1 MRLQARHDYDADPVE
16 VFGMLTG
23 EAFLRAKLNARGDTD
38 IQVLDCGP
46 GPGGF
51 RIVTRRTVALDLPGF
66 ARRFLRPANTVTQ
79 TDVWSDPD
87 PAGTRTGTWQVEAS
101 GVPVTMTGTMT
112 LTGTS
117 RHSIEDIDGEVSSA
131 VPFVGGQLA
140 AFIGRAAADNLS
152 AEHAFARRWL
162 ADRTPQK

>member
-1 MRLQARHDYDADPVE
+1 
-16 VFGMLTG
+16 
-23 EAFLRAKLNARGDTD
+23 
-38 IQVLDCGP
+38 
-46 GPGGF
+46 
-51 RIVTRRTVALDLPGF
+51 
-66 ARRFLRPANTVTQ
+66 
-79 TDVWSDPD
+79 
-87 PAGTRTGTWQVEAS
+87 
-101 GVPVTMTGTMT
+101 MTGTMT

-131 VPFVGGQLA
+131 IPFVGGQLA